1 MHSRARGEGG
11 TVFLAVFLLVTERTC
26 FCGVGEAHINDI
38 FIVCVATVKTCVC
51 LPLACPAE
59 LAAGAILGKESAEKG

>member
-1 MHSRARGEGG
+1 M
-11 TVFLAVFLLVTERTC
+11 TERTC

-38 FIVCVATVKTCVC
+38 FRVCVATVKTCVC